1 MVGMWIALAAQ
12 AAQASQAVQTPISVN
27 APVATNAPLNPQ
39 AQALFERDPMI
50 KQWAVRTYDRNH
62 DGWLTYYEA
71 QAALVGFKELA
82 DGDRDGRVTT
92 YEFDRAKDFIAAR

>member
-1 MVGMWIALAAQ
+1 MTGMWIALAAQ
-12 AAQASQAVQTPISVN
+12 VAPAGQVAQPPISAS
-27 APVATNAPLNPQ
+27 APITANVPLNAQ
-39 AQALFERDPMI
+39 AQALFERDALI

-62 DGWLTYYEA
+62 DGWLTSYEA

-92 YEFDRAKDFIAAR
+92 YEFDRAKEFIAVR